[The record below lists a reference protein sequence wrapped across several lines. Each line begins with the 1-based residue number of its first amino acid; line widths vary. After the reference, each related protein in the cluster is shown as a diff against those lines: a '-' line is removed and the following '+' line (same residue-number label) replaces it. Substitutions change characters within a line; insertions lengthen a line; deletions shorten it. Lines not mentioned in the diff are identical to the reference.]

1 MTGEMTGEQLEAI
14 RAALGYTQEQ
24 MATCLACDYVG
35 YKRYA
40 TGSRP
45 VPRYI
50 ARSAI
55 LLKFICEQGL
65 QARLEKALG
74 TPAHR

>member
-1 MTGEMTGEQLEAI
+1 MTAEQLEAI
-14 RAALGYTQEQ
+14 RSQMGKTQEAMAALLQ
-24 MATCLACDYVG
+24 CDFVG

-50 ARSAI
+50 GRSARI
-55 LLKFICEQGL
+55 LHFVYQQGL
-65 QARLEKALG
+65 LAKLEKNLEK
-74 TPAHR
+74 T